1 MKQIKINCTDTQG
14 AIHVINVN
22 TNDTD
27 NKTILA
33 VIADRLGYLTRS
45 KVKVVTD
52 KAGIITTFIV
62 TTPLTELTINIM
74 KYFFSDPLAYC
85 KFNIMATSEHGMI
98 EAGLNSVLFR
108 HTLRLDNQDVGYS
121 IVAIWDTDAS
131 DTTFFKPLETSK
143 DVNIH
148 VFQNEANLYEFLT
161 DLIGECTT
169 TYRNARLRSVLKDH
183 MYETIHPA
191 YLELIDKE
199 LDSITT
205 CSFPIK
211 QNTIYS
217 GTDKKYSF
225 DVYTKI
231 FQDYLAHHKDHE
243 IYLFHNKDHFYF
255 IFSHQA
261 KHDLIKQHIDQ
272 DYSDKLFLAGF
283 TSYPDSITIPETNTI
298 DPGLEIP
305 NTYCWLFSD
314 RADVHGILKDVLLNT
329 ILKEPSEVKVDTD
342 IDLSGVTL

>member
-1 MKQIKINCTDTQG
+1 MKQIKISCTDTNG
-14 AIHVINVN
+14 LNHLIGVN
-22 TNDTD
+22 TNDVD
-27 NKTILA
+27 SKSILA
-33 VIADRLGYLTRS
+33 TIAVGLASLTRS
-45 KVKVVTD
+45 KVDVVTD
-52 KAGIITTFIV
+52 VAGVITTFNV
-62 TTPLTELTINIM
+62 TVPLTELTINIM
-74 KYFFSDPLAYC
+74 KYFFSDPLIYR
-85 KFNIMATSEHGMI
+85 KFNIMATNKHATI
-98 EAGLNSVLFR
+98 EAGLSSVLFR
-108 HTLRLDNQDVGYS
+108 HTLRLDNQDVGYA
-121 IVAIWDTDAS
+121 IAAIWDTDAC
-131 DTTFFKPLETSK
+131 DTTFFKPLDNKDTS
-143 DVNIH
+143 IH
-148 VFQNEANLYEFLT
+148 VFQDASNLYEFLT
-161 DLIGECTT
+161 DLIGECTA
-169 TYRNARLRSVLKDH
+169 TYRNARLRNLLKTRD
-183 MYETIHPA
+183 YESIDPA

-199 LDSITT
+199 VACINT

-217 GTDKKYSF
+217 GNDKKYNF

-255 IFSHQA
+255 IFSTQA

-298 DPGLEIP
+298 DPDLEIP

>member
-1 MKQIKINCTDTQG
+1 MKQIKISCTDTNG
-14 AIHVINVN
+14 LNHLIGVN
-22 TNDTD
+22 TNDVD
-27 NKTILA
+27 SKTILA
-33 VIADRLGYLTRS
+33 TIAVGLASLTRS
-45 KVKVVTD
+45 KVDVITD
-52 KAGIITTFIV
+52 VAGVITTFNV
-62 TTPLTELTINIM
+62 TVPLTELTINIM
-74 KYFFSDPLAYC
+74 KYFFSDPLIYR
-85 KFNIMATSEHGMI
+85 KFNIMATNEHATI
-98 EAGLNSVLFR
+98 EAGLSSVLFR

-121 IVAIWDTDAS
+121 IAAIWDTDAC
-131 DTTFFKPLETSK
+131 DTTFFKPLDNKDTS
-143 DVNIH
+143 IH
-148 VFQNEANLYEFLT
+148 VFQDASNLYEFLT
-161 DLIGECTT
+161 DLIGECTA
-169 TYRNARLRSVLKDH
+169 TYRNARLRNLLKTRD
-183 MYETIHPA
+183 YESIDPA

-199 LDSITT
+199 VACINT
-205 CSFPIK
+205 CTFPIK

-217 GTDKKYSF
+217 GHDKKYSF

-255 IFSHQA
+255 IFSTQA

>member
-1 MKQIKINCTDTQG
+1 MKQIKISCTDTNG
-14 AIHVINVN
+14 LNHLIGVN
-22 TNDTD
+22 TNDVD
-27 NKTILA
+27 SKSILA
-33 VIADRLGYLTRS
+33 TIAVGLASLTRS
-45 KVKVVTD
+45 KVDVVTD
-52 KAGIITTFIV
+52 IAGVITTFNV
-62 TTPLTELTINIM
+62 TVPLTELTINIM
-74 KYFFSDPLAYC
+74 KYFFSDPLIYR
-85 KFNIMATSEHGMI
+85 KFNIMATNEHATI
-98 EAGLNSVLFR
+98 EAGLSSVLFR

-121 IVAIWDTDAS
+121 IAAIWDTDAC
-131 DTTFFKPLETSK
+131 DTTFFKPLDNKDTS
-143 DVNIH
+143 IH
-148 VFQNEANLYEFLT
+148 VFQDVSNLYEFLT
-161 DLIGECTT
+161 DLIGECTA
-169 TYRNARLRSVLKDH
+169 TYRNARLRNLLKTRD
-183 MYETIHPA
+183 YESIDPA

-199 LDSITT
+199 VACINT
-205 CSFPIK
+205 CTFPIK

-217 GTDKKYSF
+217 GNDKKYSF

-255 IFSHQA
+255 IFSTQA

-329 ILKEPSEVKVDTD
+329 ILKTPSEVKVDTD

>member
-1 MKQIKINCTDTQG
+1 MKQIKINCTDTNG
-14 AIHVINVN
+14 LNHLISVN
-22 TNDTD
+22 TNDVD
-27 NKTILA
+27 SKTILA
-33 VIADRLGYLTRS
+33 TIAVGLASLTRS
-45 KVKVVTD
+45 KVDVVTD
-52 KAGIITTFIV
+52 VAGVITTFNV
-62 TTPLTELTINIM
+62 TVPLTELTINIM
-74 KYFFSDPLAYC
+74 KYFFSDPLIYR
-85 KFNIMATSEHGMI
+85 KFNIMATNEHATI
-98 EAGLNSVLFR
+98 EAGLSSVLFR
-108 HTLRLDNQDVGYS
+108 HTLRLDNQDVGYA
-121 IVAIWDTDAS
+121 IAAIWDTDAC
-131 DTTFFKPLETSK
+131 DTTFFKPLDNKDTS
-143 DVNIH
+143 IH
-148 VFQNEANLYEFLT
+148 VFQDASNLYEFLT
-161 DLIGECTT
+161 DLIGECTA
-169 TYRNARLRSVLKDH
+169 TYRNARLRNLLKTRD
-183 MYETIHPA
+183 YESIDPA

-199 LDSITT
+199 VACINT
-205 CSFPIK
+205 CTFPIK

-217 GTDKKYSF
+217 GNDKKYSF

-255 IFSHQA
+255 IFSTQA

-329 ILKEPSEVKVDTD
+329 ILKETLEVKVDTD

>member
-1 MKQIKINCTDTQG
+1 MKQIKISCVDTNNLNHLIG
-14 AIHVINVN
+14 VN
-22 TNDTD
+22 TNDVD
-27 NKTILA
+27 SKTILA
-33 VIADRLGYLTRS
+33 TIAVGLSSLTRS
-45 KVKVVTD
+45 KVDVITD
-52 KAGIITTFIV
+52 NAGVITTFNV
-62 TTPLTELTINIM
+62 TVPLTELTINIM
-74 KYFFSDPLAYC
+74 KYFFSDPLIYR
-85 KFNIMATSEHGMI
+85 KFNIMATNEHATI
-98 EAGLNSVLFR
+98 EAGLSSVLFR
-108 HTLRLDNQDVGYS
+108 HTLRLENQDVGYA
-121 IVAIWDTDAS
+121 IAAIWDTDAC
-131 DTTFFKPLETSK
+131 DTAFFKPLDNKDTS
-143 DVNIH
+143 IH
-148 VFQNEANLYEFLT
+148 VFQDASNLYEFLT
-161 DLIGECTT
+161 DLIGECIA
-169 TYRNARLRSVLKDH
+169 TYRNARLRNLLKTRD
-183 MYETIHPA
+183 YESIDPA

-199 LDSITT
+199 IACITT

-217 GTDKKYSF
+217 GHDKKYSF

-255 IFSHQA
+255 IFSNQA

-283 TSYPDSITIPETNTI
+283 TSYPDSITVSKTNTI

-329 ILKEPSEVKVDTD
+329 ILKTPSEVKVDTD

>member
-1 MKQIKINCTDTQG
+1 MKQIKINCTDTNG
-14 AIHVINVN
+14 LNHLISVN
-22 TNDTD
+22 TNDVD
-27 NKTILA
+27 SKTILTTIA
-33 VIADRLGYLTRS
+33 VGLASLTRS
-45 KVKVVTD
+45 KVDVITD
-52 KAGIITTFIV
+52 VAGVITTFNV
-62 TTPLTELTINIM
+62 TVPLTELTINIM
-74 KYFFSDPLAYC
+74 KYFFSDPLIYR
-85 KFNIMATSEHGMI
+85 KFNIMATNEHATI
-98 EAGLNSVLFR
+98 ETGLSSVLFR

-121 IVAIWDTDAS
+121 IAAIWDTDAC
-131 DTTFFKPLETSK
+131 DTTFFKPLDNKDTS
-143 DVNIH
+143 IH
-148 VFQNEANLYEFLT
+148 VFQDASNLYEFLA
-161 DLIGECTT
+161 DLIGECIA
-169 TYRNARLRSVLKDH
+169 TYRNARLRNLLKTRD
-183 MYETIHPA
+183 YESIDPA

-199 LDSITT
+199 VACINT

-217 GTDKKYSF
+217 GNDKKYSF

-231 FQDYLAHHKDHE
+231 FQDYLAHHEDHE

-283 TSYPDSITIPETNTI
+283 TSYPDPIVVPERSKVN
-298 DPGLEIP
+298 PGVELS
-305 NTYCWLFSD
+305 NTYSWLFSD

-329 ILKEPSEVKVDTD
+329 ILKTPSEVKVDTD

>member
-1 MKQIKINCTDTQG
+1 MKQIKINCTDTNG
-14 AIHVINVN
+14 LNHLIGVN
-22 TNDTD
+22 TNDVD
-27 NKTILA
+27 SKTILA
-33 VIADRLGYLTRS
+33 TIAVGLASLTRS
-45 KVKVVTD
+45 KVDVVTD
-52 KAGIITTFIV
+52 VAGVITTFNV
-62 TTPLTELTINIM
+62 TVPLTELTINIM
-74 KYFFSDPLAYC
+74 KYFFSDPLIYR
-85 KFNIMATSEHGMI
+85 KFNIMATNEHATI
-98 EAGLNSVLFR
+98 EAGLSSVLFR
-108 HTLRLDNQDVGYS
+108 HTLRLDNQDVGYA
-121 IVAIWDTDAS
+121 IAAIWDTDAC
-131 DTTFFKPLETSK
+131 DTTFFKPLDNKDTS
-143 DVNIH
+143 IH
-148 VFQNEANLYEFLT
+148 VFQDASNLYEFLT
-161 DLIGECTT
+161 DLIGECTA
-169 TYRNARLRSVLKDH
+169 TYRNARLRNLLKTRD
-183 MYETIHPA
+183 YESIDPA

-199 LDSITT
+199 VACINT
-205 CSFPIK
+205 CTFPIK

-217 GTDKKYSF
+217 GNDKKYSF

-255 IFSHQA
+255 IFSTQA

>member
-1 MKQIKINCTDTQG
+1 MKQIKISCTDTNG
-14 AIHVINVN
+14 LNHLIGVN
-22 TNDTD
+22 TNDVD
-27 NKTILA
+27 SKSILA
-33 VIADRLGYLTRS
+33 TIAVGLASLTRS
-45 KVKVVTD
+45 KVDVVTD
-52 KAGIITTFIV
+52 VAGVITTFNV
-62 TTPLTELTINIM
+62 TVPLTELTINIM
-74 KYFFSDPLAYC
+74 KYFFSDPLIYR
-85 KFNIMATSEHGMI
+85 KFNIMATNEHATI
-98 EAGLNSVLFR
+98 EAGLSSVLFR
-108 HTLRLDNQDVGYS
+108 HTLRLENQDVGYS
-121 IVAIWDTDAS
+121 IAAIWDTDAC
-131 DTTFFKPLETSK
+131 DTTFFKPLDNKNTS
-143 DVNIH
+143 IH
-148 VFQNEANLYEFLT
+148 VFQDASNLYEFLT
-161 DLIGECTT
+161 DLIGECTA
-169 TYRNARLRSVLKDH
+169 TYRNARLRNLLKTRD
-183 MYETIHPA
+183 YESIDPA

-199 LDSITT
+199 VACINT
-205 CSFPIK
+205 CTFPIK

-217 GTDKKYSF
+217 GNDKKYSF

-255 IFSHQA
+255 IFGHQA

>member
-1 MKQIKINCTDTQG
+1 MKQIKISCVDTNNLNHLIG
-14 AIHVINVN
+14 VN
-22 TNDTD
+22 TNDVD
-27 NKTILA
+27 SKSILA
-33 VIADRLGYLTRS
+33 TIAVGLASLTRS
-45 KVKVVTD
+45 KVDVVTD
-52 KAGIITTFIV
+52 VVGVITTFNV
-62 TTPLTELTINIM
+62 TVPLTELTINIM
-74 KYFFSDPLAYC
+74 KYFFSDPLIYR
-85 KFNIMATSEHGMI
+85 KFNIMATNEHATI
-98 EAGLNSVLFR
+98 EAGLSSVLFR

-121 IVAIWDTDAS
+121 IAAIWDTDAC
-131 DTTFFKPLETSK
+131 DTTFFKPLDNKDTS
-143 DVNIH
+143 IH
-148 VFQNEANLYEFLT
+148 VFQDASNLYEFLT
-161 DLIGECTT
+161 DLIGECTA
-169 TYRNARLRSVLKDH
+169 TYRNARLRNLLKTRD
-183 MYETIHPA
+183 YESIDPA

-199 LDSITT
+199 VACINT
-205 CSFPIK
+205 CTFPIK

-217 GTDKKYSF
+217 GNDKKYSF

-255 IFSHQA
+255 IFSTQA

>member
-1 MKQIKINCTDTQG
+1 MKQIKISCTDTNG
-14 AIHVINVN
+14 LNHLIGVN
-22 TNDTD
+22 TNDVD
-27 NKTILA
+27 NKSILA
-33 VIADRLGYLTRS
+33 TIAVGLASLTRS
-45 KVKVVTD
+45 KVDVVTD
-52 KAGIITTFIV
+52 VAGVITTFNV
-62 TTPLTELTINIM
+62 TVPLTELTINIM
-74 KYFFSDPLAYC
+74 KYFFSDPLIYR
-85 KFNIMATSEHGMI
+85 KFNIMATNEHATI
-98 EAGLNSVLFR
+98 EAGLSSALFR

-121 IVAIWDTDAS
+121 IAAIWDTDAC
-131 DTTFFKPLETSK
+131 DTMFFKPLDNKDTS
-143 DVNIH
+143 IH
-148 VFQNEANLYEFLT
+148 VFQDASNLYEFLT
-161 DLIGECTT
+161 DLIGECIA
-169 TYRNARLRSVLKDH
+169 TYRNARLRNLLKTRD
-183 MYETIHPA
+183 YESIDPA

-199 LDSITT
+199 VACINT
-205 CSFPIK
+205 CTFPIK

-217 GTDKKYSF
+217 GNDKKYSF

-255 IFSHQA
+255 IFSTQA

-329 ILKEPSEVKVDTD
+329 ILKTPSEVKVDTD